1 MSLLNDEFAQK
12 QGAFPFS
19 LLGLGSWKPQF
30 NLLDGDSVDTMAT
43 GFRNLPV
50 PNRNDSKTQG
60 DKDGR
65 YFHASSRTGTIVYV
79 GCAMSTDIC
88 LEMHLTAFEKSRLA
102 ERRAGH
108 VRWQDPGGLV
118 DCDPDG
124 LGYVSTF
131 CPPLWC
137 RAVADHW
144 QNHVNSR
151 HECVTPGI
159 HVHG

>member
-1 MSLLNDEFAQK
+1 MGDE
-12 QGAFPFS
+12 
-19 LLGLGSWKPQF
+19 
-30 NLLDGDSVDTMAT
+30 DSVDTMAT

-50 PNRNDSKTQG
+50 PNRNDSKTKG
-60 DKDGR
+60 DKD
-65 YFHASSRTGTIVYV
+65 
-79 GCAMSTDIC
+79 
-88 LEMHLTAFEKSRLA
+88 AFEKSRLA

-131 CPPLWC
+131 CPPLCC

-144 QNHVNSR
+144 QNHVNSS
-151 HECVTPGI
+151 HECVTSGI